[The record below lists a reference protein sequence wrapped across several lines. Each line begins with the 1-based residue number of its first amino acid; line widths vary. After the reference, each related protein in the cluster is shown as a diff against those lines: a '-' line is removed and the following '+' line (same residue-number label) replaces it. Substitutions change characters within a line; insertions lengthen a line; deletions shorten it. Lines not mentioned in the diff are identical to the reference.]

1 MDTFSS
7 LIALEIP
14 SVGKEKMWPPPRSLR
29 VCLHCVA
36 LCWSDCEFSYIS
48 FTTIVFSGF
57 SGVEQT
63 VVYGVPIPGLEGKAG
78 MASFQPTEGN
88 LSFFPPQIIL
98 KETDNPF
105 LYLIV
110 DSFDF
115 DGLYAYL
122 NKQLAAYANPLFLR
136 VQTNV
141 ETTTTFKYTK
151 VGLVED
157 GYDPKKIKDALYF
170 RSVDEGKYIP
180 LDEELFE
187 KINAGKVR
195 V

>member
-1 MDTFSS
+1 MP
-7 LIALEIP
+7 LLP
-14 SVGKEKMWPPPRSLR
+14 S
-29 VCLHCVA
+29 
-36 LCWSDCEFSYIS
+36 
-48 FTTIVFSGF
+48 
-57 SGVEQT
+57 
-63 VVYGVPIPGLEGKAG
+63 
-78 MASFQPTEGN
+78 
-88 LSFFPPQIIL
+88 PQIISL
-98 KETDNPF
+98 KRLTAF
-105 LYLIV
+105 LYDILV

-122 NKQLAAYANPLFLR
+122 NKQLPAYANPLFLR